1 MSKLQVDDI
10 VNKDDTGAPGFG
22 RGIAGVVTALSG
34 FSGNVSGVAGTFTGA
49 VSATAGFTGNISGT
63 AATFTGPVTIG
74 GTLTYEDVTNVDSVG
89 LITARKGV
97 RITTGGFEVSAG
109 VATVAGQTNLTNTN
123 ITAGILTASGQT
135 NLTNTNITAGILTA
149 SGQANLAN
157 VNVSAALT
165 FTQATETISAATTD
179 QYDPTGTGKYTLKC
193 DARNGTIFT
202 HTMTG
207 GNVGI
212 VSLSNF
218 DATNNRGTTFTILV
232 TTAASGSASIGNTQ
246 ATLGFG
252 TNMYLVPSGHSG
264 ISTSSKVSSA
274 STVTLSTTAG
284 DVDIVSFFVQA
295 GTAKT
300 VVYATNNGSQRW
312 GLYGPS

>member
-74 GTLTYEDVTNVDSVG
+74 GTLTYEDVTNIDSVG
-89 LITARKGV
+89 LVTARNGLQV
-97 RITTGGFEVSAG
+97 LAGITT
-109 VATVAGQTNLTNTN
+109 
-123 ITAGILTASGQT
+123 ISGQT
-135 NLTNTNITAGILTA
+135 NLTNTNVTAGIVTVA
-149 SGQANLAN
+149 GQTNLAN
-157 VNVSAALT
+157 VNVSAGIT
-165 FTQATETISAATTD
+165 FAQAAETISAATTD

>member
-22 RGIAGVVTALSG
+22 RGIAGIVTALSG

-74 GTLTYEDVTNVDSVG
+74 GTLTYEDVTNIDSVG
-89 LITARKGV
+89 LVTARNGLQV
-97 RITTGGFEVSAG
+97 LAGITT
-109 VATVAGQTNLTNTN
+109 
-123 ITAGILTASGQT
+123 ISGQT
-135 NLTNTNITAGILTA
+135 NLTNTNVTAGIVTVA
-149 SGQANLAN
+149 GQTNLAN
-157 VNVSAALT
+157 VNVSAGIT
-165 FTQATETISAATTD
+165 FAQAAETISAATTD

-193 DARNGTIFT
+193 DAENGTIFT

-252 TNMYLVPSGHSG
+252 TNMYLVPKGHGG

>member
-63 AATFTGPVTIG
+63 AGTFTGAVSATTGTFTGNVSVG
-74 GTLTYEDVTNVDSVG
+74 GTLTYEDVTNIDSVG
-89 LITARKGV
+89 LVTARNGLQV
-97 RITTGGFEVSAG
+97 LAGITT
-109 VATVAGQTNLTNTN
+109 
-123 ITAGILTASGQT
+123 ISGQT
-135 NLTNTNITAGILTA
+135 NLTNTNVTAGIVTVA
-149 SGQANLAN
+149 GQTNLAN
-157 VNVSAALT
+157 VNVSAGIT
-165 FTQATETISAATTD
+165 FAQAAETISAATTD

-193 DARNGTIFT
+193 DAENGTIFT

-232 TTAASGSASIGNTQ
+232 TTAASGTASIGNTQ
-246 ATLGFG
+246 AALGFG

-264 ISTSSKVSSA
+264 ISTSAKVSSA

>member
-89 LITARKGV
+89 LITARSGI

-123 ITAGILTASGQT
+123 ITAGILTA
-135 NLTNTNITAGILTA
+135 A
-149 SGQANLAN
+149 GQANLAN
-157 VNVSAALT
+157 VNVSAASTISSLT
-165 FTQATETISAATTD
+165 FAKASETISAATTD

-193 DARNGTIFT
+193 DAENGTIFT

>member
-63 AATFTGPVTIG
+63 AATFTGPLTIG
-74 GTLTYEDVTNVDSVG
+74 GTLTYEDVTNIDSVG
-89 LITARKGV
+89 LVTARNGLQV
-97 RITTGGFEVSAG
+97 LAGITTIS
-109 VATVAGQTNLTNTN
+109 GQTNLTNTN

-135 NLTNTNITAGILTA
+135 NLTNTNVTAGILTA
-149 SGQANLAN
+149 AGQANLAN
-157 VNVSAALT
+157 VNVSAAIT

-232 TTAASGSASIGNTQ
+232 TTAASGTASIGNTQ
-246 ATLGFG
+246 AALGFG
-252 TNMYLVPSGHSG
+252 TNMYLVPAGHSG
-264 ISTSSKVSSA
+264 ISTSAKVSSA

>member
-89 LITARKGV
+89 LITARNGLQV
-97 RITTGGFEVSAG
+97 LAGITT
-109 VATVAGQTNLTNTN
+109 
-123 ITAGILTASGQT
+123 ISGQT
-135 NLTNTNITAGILTA
+135 NLTNTNVTAGIVTVA
-149 SGQANLAN
+149 GQTNLAN
-157 VNVSAALT
+157 VNVSAGIT
-165 FTQATETISAATTD
+165 FAQAAETISAATTD

-218 DATNNRGTTFTILV
+218 DPANNKGTTFTILV
-232 TTAASGSASIGNTQ
+232 TTAASGTASIGNTQ

>member
-89 LITARKGV
+89 LITARSGI

-123 ITAGILTASGQT
+123 ITAGILTA
-135 NLTNTNITAGILTA
+135 A
-149 SGQANLAN
+149 GQANLAN

>member
-74 GTLTYEDVTNVDSVG
+74 GTLTYEDVTNIDSVG
-89 LITARKGV
+89 LVTARNGLQV
-97 RITTGGFEVSAG
+97 LAGITT
-109 VATVAGQTNLTNTN
+109 
-123 ITAGILTASGQT
+123 ISGQT
-135 NLTNTNITAGILTA
+135 NLTNTNVTAGIVTVA
-149 SGQANLAN
+149 GQTNLAN
-157 VNVSAALT
+157 VNVSAGIT
-165 FTQATETISAATTD
+165 FAQAAETISAATTD

-232 TTAASGSASIGNTQ
+232 TTAASDSASIGNTQ

>member
-49 VSATAGFTGNISGT
+49 VNATAGFTGNISGT

-74 GTLTYEDVTNVDSVG
+74 GTLTYEDVTNVDAVG
-89 LITARKGV
+89 LITARSGV
-97 RITTGGFEVSAG
+97 RITTGGLEVSAG
-109 VATVAGQTNLTNTN
+109 VATVAGQTNL
-123 ITAGILTASGQT
+123 
-135 NLTNTNITAGILTA
+135 
-149 SGQANLAN
+149 AN
-157 VNVSAALT
+157 VNVSAAGTISSLT
-165 FTQATETISAATTD
+165 FAKASETISAATTD

-193 DARNGTIFT
+193 DAENGTIFT

-232 TTAASGSASIGNTQ
+232 TTAASGTASIGNTQ
-246 ATLGFG
+246 AALGFG

-264 ISTSSKVSSA
+264 ISTSAKVSSA

-312 GLYGPS
+312 GLYGPSQR

>member
-89 LITARKGV
+89 LITARSGI

-109 VATVAGQTNLTNTN
+109 VATVA
-123 ITAGILTASGQT
+123 GQT

>member
-89 LITARKGV
+89 LITARSGI

-123 ITAGILTASGQT
+123 ITAGILTAV
-135 NLTNTNITAGILTA
+135 
-149 SGQANLAN
+149 GQANLAN

-232 TTAASGSASIGNTQ
+232 TTAASGTASIGNTQ

>member
-1 MSKLQVDDI
+1 
-10 VNKDDTGAPGFG
+10 
-22 RGIAGVVTALSG
+22 
-34 FSGNVSGVAGTFTGA
+34 
-49 VSATAGFTGNISGT
+49 
-63 AATFTGPVTIG
+63 
-74 GTLTYEDVTNVDSVG
+74 
-89 LITARKGV
+89 
-97 RITTGGFEVSAG
+97 
-109 VATVAGQTNLTNTN
+109 
-123 ITAGILTASGQT
+123 
-135 NLTNTNITAGILTA
+135 
-149 SGQANLAN
+149 
-157 VNVSAALT
+157 
-165 FTQATETISAATTD
+165 
-179 QYDPTGTGKYTLKC
+179 
-193 DARNGTIFT
+193 
-202 HTMTG
+202 MTG

-218 DATNNRGTTFTILV
+218 DAANNKGTTFTILV

>member
-22 RGIAGVVTALSG
+22 RGIAGIVTALSG

-74 GTLTYEDVTNVDSVG
+74 GTLTYEDVTNIDSVG
-89 LITARKGV
+89 LVTARNGLQV
-97 RITTGGFEVSAG
+97 LAGITT
-109 VATVAGQTNLTNTN
+109 
-123 ITAGILTASGQT
+123 ISGQT
-135 NLTNTNITAGILTA
+135 NLTNTNVTAGIVTVA
-149 SGQANLAN
+149 GQTNLAN
-157 VNVSAALT
+157 VNVSAGIT
-165 FTQATETISAATTD
+165 FAQAAETISAATTD

-193 DARNGTIFT
+193 DAENGTIFT

-252 TNMYLVPSGHSG
+252 TNMYLVPKGHGG

-312 GLYGPS
+312 GLYCLLYTSDAADE

>member
-89 LITARKGV
+89 LITARSGI

-123 ITAGILTASGQT
+123 ITAGILTA
-135 NLTNTNITAGILTA
+135 A
-149 SGQANLAN
+149 GQANLAN
-157 VNVSAALT
+157 VNVSAASTISSLT
-165 FTQATETISAATTD
+165 FAKASETISAATTD

-218 DATNNRGTTFTILV
+218 DPANNKGTTFTILV
-232 TTAASGSASIGNTQ
+232 TTAASGTASIGNTQ

-252 TNMYLVPSGHSG
+252 TNMYLVPKGHGG